1 MPRRRDLKLD
11 KYGISKEANR
21 ELRSFCLQYEEKKA
35 RLQQLRSIASAP
47 ITGMPGKNEPGNPT
61 AKHAEMAVKLSND
74 IAMIE
79 QSALEASGNLQQYI
93 IQHVTSCLL
102 YTSCGRSKKGEA
114 LIYQRLRQLIP
125 ILIYR
130 PIFVLLPFGNLI

>member
-11 KYGISKEANR
+11 KYGISKEAYR

-61 AKHAEMAVKLSND
+61 AKHAEIAVKLSND

-79 QSALEASGNLQQYI
+79 QSALEASGNLYQHI
-93 IQHVTSCLL
+93 IQHVTREGATYEKLCPP
-102 YTSCGRSKKGEA
+102 CGR
-114 LIYQRLRQLIP
+114 RQFYE
-125 ILIYR
+125 YR
-130 PIFVLLPFGNLI
+130 RIFFYFLWEKMGNTGDVLL

>member
-11 KYGISKEANR
+11 KYGISKEAYR

-79 QSALEASGNLQQYI
+79 QSALEASGNLQRIYHSACDKRRRYI
-93 IQHVTSCLL
+93 
-102 YTSCGRSKKGEA
+102 RKA
-114 LIYQRLRQLIP
+114 LSSLRP
-125 ILIYR
+125 AA
-130 PIFVLLPFGNLI
+130 VL

>member
-11 KYGISKEANR
+11 KYGISKEAYR

-79 QSALEASGNLQQYI
+79 QSALEPAAIYHSACDKRRRYI
-93 IQHVTSCLL
+93 
-102 YTSCGRSKKGEA
+102 RKA
-114 LIYQRLRQLIP
+114 LSSLRP
-125 ILIYR
+125 AA
-130 PIFVLLPFGNLI
+130 VL